1 MEIKVQKL
9 SYKDLKDLTFTI
21 EDKQI
26 TGITGSGKSSLLKL
40 LNGIVQGKGIIKYN
54 NERKTLKNKRGLVK
68 KVSLIKTTFENT
80 FFCNTVEEHLIYF
93 MQYYKLN
100 IKDPQKKLE
109 DSLKIVGLSPKYLS
123 RNISTLS
130 TSEKKLLQIATAL
143 LSNPELIL
151 LDDPF
156 INLDNKNEKKLAR
169 LLDQLNDRFNISI
182 IIATNDSEILYQYTK
197 KLILL
202 ENNTILLEGNTK
214 EVYENVKFMREHN
227 FEIPDIVMFTS
238 IAKQEKNVKIDFHR
252 DIRDLI
258 KDIYKHV

>member
-21 EDKQI
+21 ENKQI

-54 NERKTLKNKRGLVK
+54 NERKTLKNKRGLIK

-151 LDDPF
+151 L
-156 INLDNKNEKKLAR
+156 
-169 LLDQLNDRFNISI
+169 
-182 IIATNDSEILYQYTK
+182 
-197 KLILL
+197 
-202 ENNTILLEGNTK
+202 EGNTK

>member
-1 MEIKVQKL
+1 
-9 SYKDLKDLTFTI
+9 
-21 EDKQI
+21 
-26 TGITGSGKSSLLKL
+26 
-40 LNGIVQGKGIIKYN
+40 
-54 NERKTLKNKRGLVK
+54 
-68 KVSLIKTTFENT
+68 
-80 FFCNTVEEHLIYF
+80 

-109 DSLKIVGLSPKYLS
+109 DSLKIVGLNPKYLN

-156 INLDNKNEKKLAR
+156 INLDNKNGKKLAR

-182 IIATNDSEILYQYTK
+182 VIATNDSEILYQYTK

-202 ENNTILLEGNTK
+202 
-214 EVYENVKFMREHN
+214 
-227 FEIPDIVMFTS
+227 
-238 IAKQEKNVKIDFHR
+238 
-252 DIRDLI
+252 
-258 KDIYKHV
+258 